1 MTKQAKVL
9 VIDGQGGRLG
19 ALVIEGL
26 RAAADFSAEVSIIA
40 VGTNAAATAAML
52 KAGADVG
59 ATGSYPVVYHAPRA
73 AVIIGP
79 VGILAAGSLGGEI
92 TPEAAEAV
100 ALSDADKFLIPSERC
115 TLHVVGPRLSL
126 PEYAALAVRG
136 AIEAL

>member
-1 MTKQAKVL
+1 MKKPKIL

-19 ALVIEGL
+19 AMIVEGL
-26 RAAADFSAEVSIIA
+26 REAAAPAEIVA

-79 VGILAAGSLGGEI
+79 GGILAAGSLGGEI

-100 ALSDADKFLIPSERC
+100 ALSDADKFLIPSEKC
-115 TLHVVGPRLSL
+115 SLHVVGPRLTL

-136 AIEAL
+136 AVEAL

>member
-1 MTKQAKVL
+1 MKQTKVL

-19 ALVIEGL
+19 ALIIEGL
-26 RAAADFSAEVSIIA
+26 RAAADFSAEIVA

-115 TLHVVGPRLSL
+115 TLHVVGPHLSL

-136 AIEAL
+136 AVEAL